1 MTSSKGSI
9 TLTSSG
15 SKRSRDAM
23 LANARRRRSRAKS
36 ALASALGR
44 PLSGMGAGK
53 QDRIPTV
60 PSTQRLRREHERHL
74 QALLERHDG
83 GRVRRVRGEAVAIE
97 RGEVVL
103 RGGAR
108 LEADAV
114 VLATGISPPAAVRGP
129 VGHPAYVADPWD
141 RDAVASLADRDEVLI
156 VGTGLTMA
164 DVALTLSG
172 GPRLTA
178 VSRNGELPRCHRAG
192 LPKPGAPAVRPGET
206 TSADALAERVDA
218 LAAAFEWRTVVDS
231 LRPVTQ
237 ELWRSLPVTEKVR
250 FLERHARRWEVHR
263 HRLAP
268 QVAERLRALMT
279 GGRLRV
285 AAGGVGA
292 IEPAGDRLAVEAGG
306 RRVLFDGVV
315 NATGPAWDCR
325 HGTTRSCARCWP
337 PGPPRRARSASA
349 CAPTP
354 AARWSTATAPPPAAC
369 SRSARCAV
377 ASCGRP
383 SRSPRSAYRR
393 HSWAARIA
401 ALATM
406 RSQRAA

>member
-1 MTSSKGSI
+1 M
-9 TLTSSG
+9 
-15 SKRSRDAM
+15 RD
-23 LANARRRRSRAKS
+23 
-36 ALASALGR
+36 
-44 PLSGMGAGK
+44 
-53 QDRIPTV
+53 
-60 PSTQRLRREHERHL
+60 
-74 QALLERHDG
+74 
-83 GRVRRVRGEAVAIE
+83 EAVAIE

-164 DVALTLSG
+164 DVALTLSS

-192 LPKPGAPAVRPGET
+192 LPKPGAPAVRPGDT

-263 HRLAP
+263 HRL
-268 QVAERLRALMT
+268 
-279 GGRLRV
+279 
-285 AAGGVGA
+285 
-292 IEPAGDRLAVEAGG
+292 
-306 RRVLFDGVV
+306 
-315 NATGPAWDCR
+315 
-325 HGTTRSCARCWP
+325 
-337 PGPPRRARSASA
+337 PRRSQSGCA
-349 CAPTP
+349 C
-354 AARWSTATAPPPAAC
+354 
-369 SRSARCAV
+369 
-377 ASCGRP
+377 
-383 SRSPRSAYRR
+383 
-393 HSWAARIA
+393 
-401 ALATM
+401 
-406 RSQRAA
+406 